1 VKKNV
6 ATNYSVISYN
16 PFPIRQLAHRDIHES
31 ARPAFVTQKSLI
43 LNQAEKQETGNS

>member
-6 ATNYSVISYN
+6 ASNYSVISYN
-16 PFPIRQLAHRDIHES
+16 PFPSRQLAHRGIHES

-43 LNQAEKQETGNS
+43 LSQAGKR

>member
-6 ATNYSVISYN
+6 ASNYLVISYN
-16 PFPIRQLAHRDIHES
+16 PFPSRQLAHRDIREG

-43 LNQAEKQETGNS
+43 LNQADKPRKSQS